1 VAAGLGAGHGG
12 SRSVVVDDADFGR
25 VSIGPAEHD
34 APLVIQAN
42 RVEPPQVALQSLQ
55 PIARRDPEILDAGR
69 RIEDQALS
77 ERDTPDLLQESLQA
91 LSAEEVSGATVGKT
105 RNHASEQKRSA
116 CICQVSRTTKA
127 RDACAAVKAAS
138 KFLHGSR
145 TLIPT
150 RHAGSSSPPCT
161 LEPTDHSKPVQPRR
175 LPFSGGTPREED
187 GRTRIWRAQ
196 RFRAEALAS
205 SAALAGRESHGWDRS
220 PEQEIPPGAIAWS
233 PSAWYGRHMMT
244 SALYPAFV
252 VALLVATV
260 SMVSG
265 CSTQPPHPSTLG
277 AATSMPPSVLKAGQ
291 DRNGTPHT
299 MGRGTL
305 GIDAKISTADTE
317 GAIFLWEITVAEKSG
332 PPRHVHYYQDEW
344 FFVVQGEFV
353 AEIGGTMY
361 FLLPGDS
368 ILLPRG
374 VTHAYAHVS
383 DGVGKMLAAVFPA
396 QTFEQ
401 FLEES
406 RLAGPKATPKEIDEL
421 FQKHGMKEVGPP
433 IDVASLKRASPK

>member
-1 VAAGLGAGHGG
+1 
-12 SRSVVVDDADFGR
+12 
-25 VSIGPAEHD
+25 
-34 APLVIQAN
+34 
-42 RVEPPQVALQSLQ
+42 
-55 PIARRDPEILDAGR
+55 
-69 RIEDQALS
+69 
-77 ERDTPDLLQESLQA
+77 
-91 LSAEEVSGATVGKT
+91 
-105 RNHASEQKRSA
+105 
-116 CICQVSRTTKA
+116 
-127 RDACAAVKAAS
+127 
-138 KFLHGSR
+138 
-145 TLIPT
+145 
-150 RHAGSSSPPCT
+150 
-161 LEPTDHSKPVQPRR
+161 
-175 LPFSGGTPREED
+175 
-187 GRTRIWRAQ
+187 
-196 RFRAEALAS
+196 
-205 SAALAGRESHGWDRS
+205 
-220 PEQEIPPGAIAWS
+220 
-233 PSAWYGRHMMT
+233 
-244 SALYPAFV
+244 
-252 VALLVATV
+252 
-260 SMVSG
+260 
-265 CSTQPPHPSTLG
+265 
-277 AATSMPPSVLKAGQ
+277 MPPSVLKAGQ

-361 FLLPGDS
+361 FLSPGDS